1 MNTENQL
8 HQVKAQYNAAF
19 SQACEQFSNLELAKS
34 RAAHARWKSIENL
47 DSYLIEFEA
56 NFIKRGGKIIWA
68 QDSIEA
74 IDAILDISKNASAR
88 NIIKS
93 KSSTAEEILL
103 KERAGVEG
111 FNIIETDAG
120 DYIADSMNDHSGHM
134 ILPAIH
140 KSVPEINT
148 HFGLNDLS
156 PEQLIGVIRDRL
168 RSLYVNADIGI
179 TGCNFLIADPGA
191 IVITENEGNAQ
202 LCASAPKTHIVLAGI
217 DKILPSLNYL
227 DLFLPLLSTYGT
239 GQKLTAY
246 NSIIMGPKQA
256 EDLDGPEEL
265 YVVII
270 DNGRSN
276 VLGYEVQRQAS
287 TCIKCGACQFNWPVY
302 MTTTDH
308 TFSDPVSV
316 ATAPLK
322 DNFESQEDAVRNS
335 LLDGSMMDNCPVKID
350 IQKLLI
356 ENRKLSVEKG
366 FESRSN
372 KLFYFFWK
380 KAMLNRD
387 IMNWKGIKAGKY
399 IMEGLYK
406 SDHGLRDTPSIAP
419 QSFNEHWRE
428 KLNIK

>member
-1 MNTENQL
+1 MKSSNEL
-8 HQVKAQYNAAF
+8 HIVKMKYDEAF
-19 SQACEQFSNLELAKS
+19 QKASLQFNNLELARS

-56 NFIKRGGKIIWA
+56 NFIKNGGKIIWA
-68 QDSIEA
+68 QDSLEA
-74 IDAILDISKNASAR
+74 IDAIIEISKNASAQT
-88 NIIKS
+88 ILKS
-93 KSSTAEEILL
+93 KSSTAEEVLL
-103 KERAGVEG
+103 KERVRLEG
-111 FNIIETDAG
+111 FDIIETDAG

-134 ILPAIH
+134 VLPAIH
-140 KSVPEINT
+140 KSIEEINT
-148 HFGLNDLS
+148 HFGLNNLS
-156 PEQLIGVIRDRL
+156 PEQLVDVIRNRL
-168 RSLYVNADIGI
+168 RELYLSAEIGI

-202 LCASAPKTHIVLAGI
+202 LCATIPKTHIVLTGF

-246 NSIIMGPKQA
+246 NSIITSPRQVD
-256 EDLDGPEEL
+256 DLDGPEEL
-265 YVVII
+265 YVIII

-276 VLGYEVQRQAS
+276 VLEHEVQRQAA

-302 MTTTDH
+302 M
-308 TFSDPVSV
+308 SDPDGAYPNPLSAV
-316 ATAPLK
+316 TGPLK
-322 DNFESQEDAVRNS
+322 DNFETQEEAVRNS
-335 LLDGSMMDNCPVKID
+335 LLDGNLTDICPMKID
-350 IQKLLI
+350 IQKMLI
-356 ENRKLSVEKG
+356 ENRKESVGKG
-366 FESRSN
+366 LESRAN

-406 SDHGLRDTPSIAP
+406 SDQDLRETPTIAS
-419 QSFNEHWRE
+419 QSFNEQWRG

>member
-1 MNTENQL
+1 MSPSNEL
-8 HQVKAQYNAAF
+8 HSVKAKYDVAF
-19 SQACEQFSNLELAKS
+19 KDACLQFKNLELA
-34 RAAHARWKSIENL
+34 RARATHARWKAIENL

-56 NFIKRGGKIIWA
+56 NFIKSGGKIIWA
-68 QDSIEA
+68 QDSLDA
-74 IDAILDISKNASAR
+74 IDAVVRISKNAGAQT
-88 NIIKS
+88 IIKS

-103 KERAGVEG
+103 KERVGIEG

-120 DYIADSMNDHSGHM
+120 DYIADSMDEHSGHM
-134 ILPAIH
+134 VLPAIH
-140 KSVPEINT
+140 KSVEEINT
-148 HFGLNDLS
+148 HFGLNNLAPD
-156 PEQLIGVIRDRL
+156 QLVGVIRDRL
-168 RSLYVNADIGI
+168 RETYLNAEIGV

-202 LCASAPKTHIVLAGI
+202 LCASTSKTHIVLTGI

-246 NSIIMGPKQA
+246 NSIITGPKQP

-265 YVVII
+265 YVIII
-270 DNGRSN
+270 DNGRSS
-276 VLGYEVQRQAS
+276 VLEHEVQRQAS

-302 MTTTDH
+302 MSNPEGNFSNPLSAVTT
-308 TFSDPVSV
+308 
-316 ATAPLK
+316 PLI
-322 DNFESQEDAVRNS
+322 DNFESQEEAIRNS
-335 LLDGSMMDNCPVKID
+335 LLDGNLMDICPVKID

-356 ENRKLSVEKG
+356 ENRKESVEKG
-366 FESRSN
+366 FEPRAN

-380 KAMLNRD
+380 KAMLKRD

-406 SDHGLRDTPSIAP
+406 SDRGLRETPAIAP
-419 QSFNEHWRE
+419 QSFNEQWRE
-428 KLNIK
+428 KHNIK